1 MLNNEFKTVM
11 ESDSYGMSEAS
22 MEQSL
27 SLTERIIG
35 LYGSKDEDG

>member
-1 MLNNEFKTVM
+1 MFNTEFKTVM
-11 ESDSYGMSEAS
+11 ESDSYGTSEAS

-27 SLTERIIG
+27 SLSERIIG